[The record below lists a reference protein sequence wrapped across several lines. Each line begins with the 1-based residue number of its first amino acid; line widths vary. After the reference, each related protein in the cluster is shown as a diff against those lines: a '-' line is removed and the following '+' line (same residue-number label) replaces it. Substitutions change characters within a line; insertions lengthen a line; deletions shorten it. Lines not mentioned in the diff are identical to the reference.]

1 MKNIIDYI
9 NEGILDDIET
19 TLSVSDNDMK
29 NMLNGKIPTVKD
41 FKKSPINRNRQSVF
55 WECPLLISQYIK
67 EIKFP
72 YQIKLDDI
80 IGIRVSIVKALMNGE
95 YYFQVGLYDKNSRVS
110 NLNGIAGA
118 GELIKLP
125 AAKKIA
131 IQFIQKIVN
140 DHTKFKDI
148 IQTHNSSKYGDPT
161 SFVYYVNNM

>member
-1 MKNIIDYI
+1 MKNIKDILV
-9 NEGILDDIET
+9 EGILDDIET
-19 TLSVSDNDMK
+19 TLSVSDDDVK
-29 NMLNGKIPTVKD
+29 NSLNGKIPNIKD
-41 FKKSPINRNRQSVF
+41 FKRSPVNSDRHNVF

-72 YQIKLDDI
+72 YRIRLDDI

-95 YYFQVGLYDKNSRVS
+95 YYFQVALYDKDLRVS

-125 AAKKIA
+125 AAKKVA
-131 IQFIQKIVN
+131 IQFIQKIAN
-140 DHTKFKDI
+140 DHTKLKDI
-148 IQTHNSSKYGDPT
+148 IQTHNSSKYGNPT